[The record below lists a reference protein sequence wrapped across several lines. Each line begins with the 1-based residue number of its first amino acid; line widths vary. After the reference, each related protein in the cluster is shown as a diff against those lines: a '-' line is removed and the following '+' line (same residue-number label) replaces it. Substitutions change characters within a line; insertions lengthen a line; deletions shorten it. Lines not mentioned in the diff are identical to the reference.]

1 MSLLLLLFT
10 LFISPAAAGQDIC
23 EELDYEL
30 DQAVQFE
37 IIDEET
43 RNQIYIRC
51 LINYS

>member
-10 LFISPAAAGQDIC
+10 LFISPAAADQDIC
-23 EELDYEL
+23 EQVDYEL

-43 RNQIYIRC
+43 RNEIYIRC
-51 LINYS
+51 LVNYS